1 MIPFKLEKL
10 KKIQRKKRYGLKCA
24 QSLLHNNAN
33 YDLKNNN
40 SHKLYN
46 YQIAPYAW
54 DFLPI
59 KFF

>member
-1 MIPFKLEKL
+1 MIPFKK
-10 KKIQRKKRYGLKCA
+10 GA